1 MSKTVCDFGCGR
13 DATKQLKNGRFVC
26 AEFVAQC
33 PAMRVKNGR
42 QNVAGTCS
50 RSTSRIRSGR
60 VAERTIAV
68 LLKSTEAARLPWV
81 RIPPLP
87 LKP

>member
-33 PAMRVKNGR
+33 PAMRVKNGAPKR
-42 QNVAGTCS
+42 
-50 RSTSRIRSGR
+50 GR
-60 VAERTIAV
+60 NLFALYE
-68 LLKSTEAARLPWV
+68 
-81 RIPPLP
+81 
-87 LKP
+87 

>member
-33 PAMRVKNGR
+33 PAMSEERGAKTWQEPVRALRVESDPEGW
-42 QNVAGTCS
+42 Q
-50 RSTSRIRSGR
+50 SGR
-60 VAERTIAV
+60 
-68 LLKSTEAARLPWV
+68 LQCS
-81 RIPPLP
+81 
-87 LKP
+87 